1 MGCAQLTSLQYGF
14 MLIYSYDSDTEVQ
27 SEGSK
32 LHIMWFLTAKH
43 VIKN

>member
-1 MGCAQLTSLQYGF
+1 MGCARLTSLQYGF

-27 SEGSK
+27 LERSK
-32 LHIMWFLTAKH
+32 LHIMCFLTAKQ